1 MQNKTKHIRR
11 GRRRAF
17 LFSDQTD
24 GGRRRSFAKDREKK
38 GRTIDCEYGKEEE
51 EGGIVIEDSIIYG
64 GGEDFS
70 LSSSSSHIRSCL
82 VQFN

>member
-51 EGGIVIEDSIIYG
+51 EGRIVTRRFHHLRE
-64 GGEDFS
+64 GEDFS
-70 LSSSSSHIRSCL
+70 PSSSSRIRSCL